1 MMFWDFDPIHDII
14 ATATLIDRYYV
25 IFILCPGPLRP
36 IEWQRIAFVFFL
48 YFLLLLTISIALLSQ
63 HRQSYTSIR
72 FDQIDNW
79 EYIVNHHLFL
89 SLIYFLLFCCC
100 CCCCVSSLLFFY
112 LLYLIFYFTTFFK
125 RYYHHHH

>member
-25 IFILCPGPLRP
+25 IFILCLEPLRP

-89 SLIYFLLFCCC
+89 SLIYFY
-100 CCCCVSSLLFFY
+100 FFVVVVVVVCHHLY
-112 LLYLIFYFTTFFK
+112 FSLLYLIFYFTTLFK